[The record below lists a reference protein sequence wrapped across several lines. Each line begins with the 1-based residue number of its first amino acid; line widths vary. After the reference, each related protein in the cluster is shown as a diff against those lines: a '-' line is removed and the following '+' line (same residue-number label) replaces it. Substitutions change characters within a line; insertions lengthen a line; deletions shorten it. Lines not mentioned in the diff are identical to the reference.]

1 MQIEQSPDNIIFEE
15 QQRFNQ
21 WWLRLLL
28 IGIATSAVYGIY
40 EQLIIGEPFGSKP
53 MSDDGVMAYFVF
65 SMALILLF
73 RWMRLDTRI
82 DQNGIYMRFTPFVT
96 KSITW
101 SEVQNLHI
109 VHYGFVGGWG
119 IRFFTAYGTV
129 YNMRGT
135 KGLAINL
142 EKGKKFLIGTQKP
155 DLLNQFIQTHFSE
168 KIHTTL

>member
-1 MQIEQSPDNIIFEE
+1 MLP
-15 QQRFNQ
+15 
-21 WWLRLLL
+21 W
-28 IGIATSAVYGIY
+28 
-40 EQLIIGEPFGSKP
+40 
-53 MSDDGVMAYFVF
+53 
-65 SMALILLF
+65 
-73 RWMRLDTRI
+73 
-82 DQNGIYMRFTPFVT
+82 
-96 KSITW
+96 
-101 SEVQNLHI
+101 